1 MKTWGSDEADM
12 TAKDTH
18 YTDVRALTDNPY
30 LNLFEMDAVASSG
43 SPFHYYF
50 VSRRK
55 GDNIRIHTGLT
66 DPEGVL
72 VYGIDA
78 DDPTRILMIHQY
90 RYPVG
95 RYLYELPAGLIE
107 AGETPEEAAIREIRE
122 ETGMEFIPFDAKES
136 ALTRPY
142 MLAQGISDETGVNV
156 FGYVRGTLSTRYQE
170 DSEYIRPMWAGTDEV
185 RRILSCEITS
195 MRAQLL
201 LGMFVHADP
210 SDPFGFLNI

>member
-1 MKTWGSDEADM
+1 MSENK
-12 TAKDTH
+12 H
-18 YTDVRALTDNPY
+18 HFTDIRQLTDNPF
-30 LNLFEMDAVASSG
+30 LNLFEMDAVAYSG
-43 SPFHYYF
+43 APFHYYF
-50 VSRRK
+50 ASRRK
-55 GDNIRIHTGLT
+55 GDNIRIRTGKT

-90 RYPVG
+90 RYPVD

-107 AGETPEEAAIREIRE
+107 EGETPEEAAIREIRE
-122 ETGMEFIPFDAKES
+122 ETGMEFSPFDAKGS

-156 FGYVRGTLSTRYQE
+156 FGTVKGKLTTSFQE
-170 DSEYIRPMWAGTDEV
+170 DTEYIRPMWADKKEV
-185 RRILSCEITS
+185 KRILAEDITS

-201 LGMFVHADP
+201 LAMFVQSDP
-210 SDPFGFLNI
+210 ADPFGFLRL